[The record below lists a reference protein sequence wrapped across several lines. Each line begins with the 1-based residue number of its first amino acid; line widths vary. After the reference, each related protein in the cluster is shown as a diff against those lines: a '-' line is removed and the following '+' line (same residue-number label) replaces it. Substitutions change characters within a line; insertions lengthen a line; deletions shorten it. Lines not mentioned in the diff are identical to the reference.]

1 MNFSYPPSKR
11 PIFAY
16 KLHRR
21 TLNGVWGWR
30 KQFIVAPSVYT
41 GAKKNDEKNSLGT
54 LINKNHNREKNLN
67 CFFNFLHI
75 FFRIFSG
82 NSIFQKNIKK
92 LIFSGNS
99 IFRRKLFPFFF
110 EDAHSSWSGTRRW
123 EHADHQN
130 GCDHHNIRSWIQRI
144 SFKSKSVG
152 DKNRC
157 KFWWDCWNLQ
167 GKSQKIAVNLHEIA
181 EMKPAIAKNA
191 EKTATKSWW
200 AVCFIIENGAGGRQ
214 KMR

>member
-30 KQFIVAPSVYT
+30 KNFIVAPSVYT

-99 IFRRKLFPFFF
+99 IFRRELFPFFF
-110 EDAHSSWSGTRRW
+110 RRRAFILIWNTSMGTRGPSKW
-123 EHADHQN
+123 MWPSQYPLMN
-130 GCDHHNIRSWIQRI
+130 PTYIVQIQER
-144 SFKSKSVG
+144 
-152 DKNRC
+152 R
-157 KFWWDCWNLQ
+157 
-167 GKSQKIAVNLHEIA
+167 
-181 EMKPAIAKNA
+181 
-191 EKTATKSWW
+191 
-200 AVCFIIENGAGGRQ
+200 R
-214 KMR
+214 

>member
-54 LINKNHNREKNLN
+54 LINKNHNREKILN

-99 IFRRKLFPFFF
+99 IFRRELFPFFF
-110 EDAHSSWSGTRRW
+110 SKTRIHLDLEHVDGNTRTIKMDVTITISAHESNVYRSNPRAS
-123 EHADHQN
+123 A
-130 GCDHHNIRSWIQRI
+130 IRTAVNFDEIDEICRESRK
-144 SFKSKSVG
+144 KSPSTCTKSP
-152 DKNRC
+152 KWNR
-157 KFWWDCWNLQ
+157 Q
-167 GKSQKIAVNLHEIA
+167 SQK
-181 EMKPAIAKNA
+181 MPKKRQQ
-191 EKTATKSWW
+191 K
-200 AVCFIIENGAGGRQ
+200 AGGQ
-214 KMR
+214 YFL